1 MTPISDLVITSYDA
15 DAAQQQF
22 PVVEALY
29 QEVFAEPPHSEG
41 PDEFELFA
49 TRWWPKH
56 SAQPGFLLVVA
67 TVGGEPVGC
76 TYGHRL
82 ATDTTWWRGAVEPL
96 PDDLTDE
103 HDGRT
108 AALIEMMVRSPY
120 RRRGVAAAMHEAFRN
135 GRDEERITLTV
146 RPDNDPA
153 RRAYSEWGY
162 RKVGQIRP
170 ARRAPIYDAVV
181 LNLRERTAND
191 EPEFDPQLTLPL
203 EVRLRPGR
211 LSP

>member
-1 MTPISDLVITSYDA
+1 MSRNTDNLTLTTYDA
-15 DAAQQQF
+15 DAALQQF

-41 PDEFELFA
+41 PEEFELFA
-49 TRWWPKH
+49 TRWWPKQ

-67 TVGGEPVGC
+67 TLDGEPIGC

-82 ATDTTWWRGAVEPL
+82 PVDTTWWKGAVEPL
-96 PDDLTDE
+96 PEDLTEE

-108 AALIEMMVRSPY
+108 AAIIEMMVRSPY
-120 RRRGVAAAMHEAFRN
+120 RRCGVAAAMHEAFRDS
-135 GRDEERITLTV
+135 RDEERITLTV

-170 ARRAPIYDAVV
+170 ARRAPVYDAMV
-181 LNLRERTAND
+181 LDLRD
-191 EPEFDPQLTLPL
+191 PEPALPL
-203 EVRLRPGR
+203 ELRLRPGR
-211 LSP
+211 LSS

>member
-82 ATDTTWWRGAVEPL
+82 ATDTTWWKGAVEPL

-170 ARRAPIYDAVV
+170 ARRAPIYDAMV